1 MKTYLATMYRDNTD
15 GCKYVKFF
23 DFGKITY
30 GPNEPVVSEQK
41 LAILNNGPIEVTGDL
56 LGECF
61 LIQNVLRVRL
71 NNLVACYKAHN
82 IPLPEAN
89 LAGASAKAIEEEFG
103 TFLLNIAVSVNE
115 DAPISD
121 IVWGVACPPPESENR
136 GTLPAANTTDA
147 RPANIAD
154 ASEDGVEQRDIRT
167 YIVTVY
173 REAYPSSEL
182 DTYMTKRLLKFTHF
196 KEAPT
201 EPNEV
206 KEGTEREIYDQVA
219 EDVVTHLRDCL
230 RSIVSFPEPLRDLNK
245 IRENIA
251 AQKYALDVWNIPVT
265 VDINYLKEHKDDPD
279 FQYFNAIVENKATPE
294 EEVPDPDD
302 DCPYTN
308 DQYIDFTVK
317 CRMAR
322 RHANCFASMLKTL
335 EFTSRH
341 DVGPQIV
348 GIVTPEEGHA
358 YMTFDIEGFEPMSC
372 IPSYPLAGPRTH
384 REEIGDLIFDYE
396 WNDGDGP
403 SKQLKGHYDYL
414 AKEVVT
420 NETGSEEFNTAVRD
434 LKTVQMFMDM
444 GFDNDNWIR
453 DGLKPKLLFYK

>member
-23 DFGKITY
+23 DFGKIAR
-30 GPNEPVVSEQK
+30 GPNDTVVSAHK
-41 LAILNNGPIEVTGDL
+41 FAILNNGPIEVTDDL
-56 LGECF
+56 LGENF
-61 LIQNVLRVRL
+61 QIQNVLRVRL
-71 NNLVACYKAHN
+71 NDLVFCYKAHN

-89 LAGASAKAIEEEFG
+89 PAGASAKAIEEEFG
-103 TFLLNIAVSVNE
+103 TFLLNIAISVNE

-121 IVWGVACPPPESENR
+121 LKWDIACPTPEAERRETSP
-136 GTLPAANTTDA
+136 TANSSSA
-147 RPANIAD
+147 CPENIAN
-154 ASEDGVEQRDIRT
+154 APTDGIEKRDIRT

-173 REAYPSSEL
+173 REAYPSSKL
-182 DTYMTKRLLKFTHF
+182 DTYMTKRLLKFINF
-196 KEAPT
+196 KDAPT
-201 EPNEV
+201 EPDEV
-206 KEGTEREIYDQVA
+206 REGTEREIYDQVA
-219 EDVVTHLRDCL
+219 EDLVNHLRDRL
-230 RSIVSFPEPLRDLNK
+230 RSIVSFPEPLRDLSK

-279 FQYFNAIVENKATPE
+279 FQYFNAIDETKATPE

-302 DCPYTN
+302 ECPYTN

-348 GIVTPEEGHA
+348 GIVTPEDGHA
-358 YMTFDIEGFEPMSC
+358 YMTFDIEGFKPVSC

-384 REEIGDLIFDYE
+384 REEIGDLIFDYA
-396 WNDGDGP
+396 WNDGEGP
-403 SKQLKGHYDYL
+403 EEQLKGHYDYL
-414 AKEVVT
+414 TGEIIKS
-420 NETGSEEFNTAVRD
+420 ETGSEEFNTAVRD

-444 GFDNDNWIR
+444 GFNNDNWIR